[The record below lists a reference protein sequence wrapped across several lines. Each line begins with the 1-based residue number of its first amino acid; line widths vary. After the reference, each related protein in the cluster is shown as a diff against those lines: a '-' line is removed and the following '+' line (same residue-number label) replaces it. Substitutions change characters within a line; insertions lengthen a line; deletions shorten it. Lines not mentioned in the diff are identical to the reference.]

1 VQIITAWQRI
11 SPEVIV
17 KGFQKFCIS
26 IQVDGTMVVCCGLA
40 LKRLGM
46 LGISVRKMKTLTVK
60 REMVTL
66 IGRGR

>member
-1 VQIITAWQRI
+1 MAV
-11 SPEVIV
+11 
-17 KGFQKFCIS
+17 
-26 IQVDGTMVVCCGLA
+26 
-40 LKRLGM
+40 KRLGK